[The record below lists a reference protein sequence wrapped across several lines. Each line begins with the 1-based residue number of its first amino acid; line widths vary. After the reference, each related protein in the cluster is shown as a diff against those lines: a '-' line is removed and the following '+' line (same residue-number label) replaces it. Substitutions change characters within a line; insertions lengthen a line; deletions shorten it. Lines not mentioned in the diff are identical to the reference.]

1 MAARDRMK
9 YVSRK
14 MLRWFG
20 GVFLALGTLFG
31 LAAVAT
37 LSPAAA
43 AALAPGIVLSS
54 SPAPVAAAPVATA
67 PAAAMGGPVVADAE
81 DWLQR
86 VAACELSGPARQL
99 AAHTAF
105 IGHANGVLTLALD
118 PGFEYLRSERSV
130 AALAEA
136 MAGSLGAVPKISIQA
151 GSAPAETLHQRQAS
165 ERDSRQSAAEQAF
178 LNDPGVKRLIEQHG
192 ARVVPDS
199 IRPLDEN

>member
-1 MAARDRMK
+1 M
-9 YVSRK
+9 
-14 MLRWFG
+14 
-20 GVFLALGTLFG
+20 T
-31 LAAVAT
+31 
-37 LSPAAA
+37 
-43 AALAPGIVLSS
+43 
-54 SPAPVAAAPVATA
+54 
-67 PAAAMGGPVVADAE
+67 DAE
-81 DWLQR
+81 DWLRR
-86 VAACELSGPARQL
+86 VAACELTGPARQL

-105 IGHANGVLTLALD
+105 VGHAHGVLTLALD

-136 MAGSLGAVPKISIQA
+136 MAGSLGAVPKIAIQA
-151 GSAPAETLHQRQAS
+151 GAVQAETLHQRRES